1 MRVKNIIVVLIVVI
15 SSCSNSKLNNSKY
28 FKSVVVPY
36 ATEIQSRDISRI
48 QDITTER
55 GLESLLEWSDSLKDE
70 SFIERLSLDI
80 KDFNVFSIMD
90 SDSIVILS
98 LGKSDNIVGA
108 TGGYLYLN
116 KENDKY
122 KIDLYKG
129 GK

>member
-1 MRVKNIIVVLIVVI
+1 
-15 SSCSNSKLNNSKY
+15 
-28 FKSVVVPY
+28 
-36 ATEIQSRDISRI
+36 
-48 QDITTER
+48 
-55 GLESLLEWSDSLKDE
+55 
-70 SFIERLSLDI
+70 
-80 KDFNVFSIMD
+80 MD